1 MDKPL
6 LLNSFALH
14 PFFEAVQF
22 SQKLK
27 PLRNGLLKIIIKRTE
42 VTYELLK
49 QAGKTIHRHRNL
61 LILYYPREPL
71 LFPHIQSY
79 IKHNRHDSKFLYTS
93 YDKSEFDD
101 IVFLD
106 L

>member
-1 MDKPL
+1 M
-6 LLNSFALH
+6 LNSFVLH

-27 PLRNGLLKIIIKRTE
+27 PLPNGLLEIIIKRTE
-42 VTYELLK
+42 VMYELLT
-49 QAGKTIHRHRNL
+49 QAGKSIHRHRNL
-61 LILYYPREPL
+61 LILYYPREPS

-79 IKHNRHDSKFLYTS
+79 IKHNRRDSKFLYTS

-101 IVFLD
+101 ILFLD